1 LNPSAESI
9 LLSLHAVAAERAA
22 RTADPVFAE
31 RVAAVKAFQHARFAH
46 TYADLLADPR
56 YTKAATFFLE
66 DLYGPTD
73 FSDRDTQFARIV
85 PALVRMFPRE
95 IVGTVADL
103 GSLHALSERLD
114 SAMARELQTP
124 SIDDRNYGQAWRQVA
139 EPGSREQ
146 QIALMLAVGTA
157 LDKYTRNPL
166 LRHSL
171 RLMRSPA
178 RAAGMGA
185 LQHFLETGFDTF
197 RAMGG
202 AQEFLRTIAQRERA
216 LAERLF
222 AGGDVADPSP
232 G

>member
-1 LNPSAESI
+1 M
-9 LLSLHAVAAERAA
+9 AAERAA
-22 RTADPVFAE
+22 RAADPSFAE
-31 RVAAVKAFQHARFAH
+31 RVASVKAFQHDRFARS
-46 TYADLLADPR
+46 YADLLSDKR
-56 YTKAATFFLE
+56 YAKAATFFLE
-66 DLYGPTD
+66 DLYGPSD
-73 FSDRDTQFARIV
+73 FSERDTQFVRIV

-103 GSLHALSERLD
+103 AALHALSEGLD
-114 SAMARELQTP
+114 SAMARVLATSAIEAQ
-124 SIDDRNYGQAWRQVA
+124 RYAEAWRDVGKPA
-139 EPGSREQ
+139 AREQ
-146 QIALMLAVGTA
+146 QITLMLAVGTA

-178 RAAGMGA
+178 KAAGLGA

-202 AQEFLRTIAQRERA
+202 AEEFLRIIAQRERE
-216 LAERLF
+216 LAARLF
-222 AGGDVADPSP
+222 SGGEVSGPSD

>member
-1 LNPSAESI
+1 M
-9 LLSLHAVAAERAA
+9 AAERAA
-22 RTADPVFAE
+22 RAADPVLAE

-46 TYADLLADPR
+46 TYADLLADKR
-56 YTKAATFFLE
+56 YAKAATFFLE

-73 FSDRDTQFARIV
+73 FSERDTQFARIV

-103 GSLHALSERLD
+103 GALHALSERLD
-114 SAMARELQTP
+114 STMARALQTT
-124 SIDDRNYGQAWRQVA
+124 SIDGHNYGQAWRTVA
-139 EPGSREQ
+139 EPEAREQ

-157 LDKYTRNPL
+157 LDKYTRNPM

-178 RAAGMGA
+178 KAAGMGA

-197 RAMGG
+197 RAMDG

-216 LAERLF
+216 LAVRLF
-222 AGGDVADPSP
+222 AGGGADDPAP